1 MNEPETTPDETAE
14 MDEAEAAGSQRQA
27 ARRTWLVRL
36 AVAVAIAALLYGIWY
51 VFWGRNQVS
60 TDNAYVAAEV
70 AQVTPLISA
79 STQAVHVKD
88 TQFVRRGTVLVE
100 LDPARPRIAVAQAEA
115 DLAEAR
121 RRFRQAQ
128 ATNSA
133 LAAQVSARGA
143 DIAQARA
150 RLAAAQAELARAR
163 SDLGRREALAGSGA
177 VSAEELS
184 SARNAQ
190 AAARAALTAAEAAV
204 IQAQATRES
213 AIGEYS
219 ANDALVRGSSVDT
232 DPAVKAALARLES
245 ARIDLANTTI
255 RAPIDGVVTRRQIQ
269 VGQRVEAGRPVMTI
283 VPLDKVYIEA
293 NFKERQLR
301 RVRVGQPAEVRA
313 DIYGSDVTYKGKVA
327 GLSGGTGASMAIIPA
342 QNATGNWIKVV
353 QRLPVRIEL
362 DPRELAQHPLRVGLS
377 MEVTIDVSGD

>member
-1 MNEPETTPDETAE
+1 MNEPRTVTGEPAE
-14 MDEAEAAGSQRQA
+14 LEEVAASSQRQA
-27 ARRTWLVRL
+27 ARRTWLMRL
-36 AVAVAIAALLYGIWY
+36 AVAIVIAALLYGLWY
-51 VFWGRNQVS
+51 LVWGRNQVS
-60 TDNAYVAAEV
+60 TDNAYVTAEV

-79 STQAVHVKD
+79 STLAVHVKD
-88 TQFVRRGTVLVE
+88 TQFVRRGAVLVE

-115 DLAEAR
+115 DLAATR
-121 RRFRQAQ
+121 RRFMQAQ

-150 RLAAAQAELARAR
+150 RLAAAQAELAKAR
-163 SDLGRREALAGSGA
+163 SDLARREALAGSGA

-184 SARNAQ
+184 AARNGQAAAQ
-190 AAARAALTAAEAAV
+190 AALKAAESAV
-204 IQAQATRES
+204 AQAGASRE
-213 AIGEYS
+213 AAMGEFG

-232 DPAVKAALARLES
+232 DPAVKAALARLDS

-269 VGQRVEAGRPVMTI
+269 IGQRVEAGRAVMTI
-283 VPLDKVYIEA
+283 VPLDKVYVEA

-313 DIYGSDVTYKGKVA
+313 DIYGADVIYKGKVA

-362 DPRELAQHPLRVGLS
+362 DPAQLARHPLRVGLS
-377 MEVTIDVSGD
+377 MEVTIDVSQD